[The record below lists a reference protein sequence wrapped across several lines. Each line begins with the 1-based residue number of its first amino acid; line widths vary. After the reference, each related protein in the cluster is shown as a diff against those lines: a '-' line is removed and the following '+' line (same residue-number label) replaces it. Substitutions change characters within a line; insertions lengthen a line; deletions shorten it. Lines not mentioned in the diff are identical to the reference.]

1 MTISKA
7 KNKLIFHQEGLFHT
21 SINVSEPF
29 RKAIS
34 EAIRKSQYS
43 REQIIAMIDV
53 LTGMSISKNILDQTT
68 SSKSEYRFPAEI
80 LHAFCSITGSI
91 EPFNVLLNSI
101 GCEVIG
107 PKEAKEL
114 RLFRLMR
121 DRDRL
126 NMEITKLK
134 LEIEN
139 GGRDTEKG

>member
-1 MTISKA
+1 
-7 KNKLIFHQEGLFHT
+7 
-21 SINVSEPF
+21 
-29 RKAIS
+29 
-34 EAIRKSQYS
+34 
-43 REQIIAMIDV
+43 
-53 LTGMSISKNILDQTT
+53 
-68 SSKSEYRFPAEI
+68 
-80 LHAFCSITGSI
+80 
-91 EPFNVLLNSI
+91 
-101 GCEVIG
+101 VIG